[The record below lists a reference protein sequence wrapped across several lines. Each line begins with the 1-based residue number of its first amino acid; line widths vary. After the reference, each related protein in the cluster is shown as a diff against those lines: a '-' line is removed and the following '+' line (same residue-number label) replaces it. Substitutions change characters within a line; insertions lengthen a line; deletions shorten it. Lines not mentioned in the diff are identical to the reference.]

1 MSVSRNIRKP
11 LELRDAVD
19 GDAAD
24 PSAAR
29 GKQLLVGL
37 SCAVQ
42 RDASR
47 FESGSLRGH
56 ELTQRTDVDADPV
69 AG

>member
-24 PSAAR
+24 PSRAR
-29 GKQLLVGL
+29 SHQLLVGL
-37 SCAVQ
+37 SRTVQ
-42 RDASR
+42 RNALR
-47 FESGSLRGH
+47 FESASLRGD
-56 ELTQRTDVDADPV
+56 ELAQRTDVDADPV

>member
-1 MSVSRNIRKP
+1 MSVSRNLRKP

-24 PSAAR
+24 LSGAR
-29 GKQLLVGL
+29 GHQLLVGL
-37 SCAVQ
+37 SRAVQ
-42 RDASR
+42 RDALR

-56 ELTQRTDVDADPV
+56 ELAQRTDVDADRV

>member
-1 MSVSRNIRKP
+1 MSVSRNVRKP

-19 GDAAD
+19 GDGSD
-24 PSAAR
+24 PSRAR
-29 GKQLLVGL
+29 GHQLLVRL
-37 SCAVQ
+37 SRTVQ
-42 RDASR
+42 RNALR

-56 ELTQRTDVDADPV
+56 ELTQRTDVDADRV